1 MVTLIR
7 GAQAGASPTR
17 SALLRKIVIGA
28 CLFAASLLS
37 VSSASAHPRAA
48 WGYGRPAYAVTAR
61 PNYFGY
67 SGRTAFGV
75 YPGLGYGGVYATA
88 NPYRATYYRY
98 APRYYAPN
106 YYPLGFRLAYGLDP
120 SYATYGYRGIGYTS
134 LGYQSPIY
142 PGPVYSNIGYSV
154 GYGVPVTVMY
164 RGRRCCGVCF

>member
-7 GAQAGASPTR
+7 GARVEASPIR
-17 SALLRKIVIGA
+17 SALLRTIVAGA
-28 CLFAASLLS
+28 CLLAASLLS

-48 WGYGRPAYAVTAR
+48 WAYGRPAYAVVAR

-67 SGRTAFGV
+67 AGRTAFGV
-75 YPGLGYGGVYATA
+75 YPGYGGVYTAA

-98 APRYYAPN
+98 APSYYAPN
-106 YYPLGFRLAYGLDP
+106 YYPRGFRLAYGLDP
-120 SYATYGYRGIGYTS
+120 GYATYGYRGIGYTS
-134 LGYQSPIY
+134 
-142 PGPVYSNIGYSV
+142 PVYPSIGYSV

>member
-7 GAQAGASPTR
+7 GAQVGASPTR
-17 SALLRKIVIGA
+17 GALLRTAIMGA
-28 CLFAASLLS
+28 CLLAASLLS

-48 WGYGRPAYAVTAR
+48 WGYGRPAYAVAAR

-75 YPGLGYGGVYATA
+75 YPGFGYGGVYATA

-98 APRYYAPN
+98 APSYYAPN
-106 YYPLGFRLAYGLDP
+106 YYPRGFRLAYGLDP
-120 SYATYGYRGIGYTS
+120 GYTTYGYRGIGYTS
-134 LGYQSPIY
+134 LGYTNLSY
-142 PGPVYSNIGYSV
+142 PSIGYTV